1 MSDPVW
7 VTYAEAAERLGISVE
22 GVRLKVKRDQ
32 KLGKDAKLRVRRD
45 NSGRMLLAWDDALL
59 DQRGTPRG
67 IPHVGEDVGT
77 VGAVH
82 VGAVGVVD
90 AGAIEALTKLL
101 AQQHA
106 DHVAA
111 QAQQRTDHQAE
122 LEEVRADHAAELER
136 IRGELER
143 TRQDADRQDRL
154 HREQRVEVE
163 HLLKALVERVEADQ
177 ARLIEERDHLRD
189 ELQEAQAEADHAKSD
204 QVRMAQDVAGMFDE
218 LRTLTEKHAEL
229 HADRARL
236 EAELER
242 ARQDAD
248 RQRADHADLEQVRD
262 ELDRTRQDAGLWREE
277 ADRERARIANLQAD
291 AEHTERDMARLRAE
305 LEQARRPWW
314 RRVIGR

>member
-77 VGAVH
+77 VG
-82 VGAVGVVD
+82 VVD

-122 LEEVRADHAAELER
+122 LEQVRADHAAELER
-136 IRGELER
+136 IRNELER
-143 TRQDADRQDRL
+143 TRQDAERQDRL

-177 ARLIEERDHLRD
+177 ARLIEERDHLRND
-189 ELQEAQAEADHAKSD
+189 LQEARAGADDAKAD
-204 QVRMAQDVAGMFDE
+204 QVRIAQNVAGMFDE
-218 LRTLTEKHAEL
+218 LRALAEKHAEL

-242 ARQDAD
+242 ARRDAD
-248 RQRADHADLEQVRD
+248 RQRADHTAGLEQVRD

-291 AEHTERDMARLRAE
+291 VEHTERELARLRAE

-314 RRVIGR
+314 RRLWGS

>member
-45 NSGRMLLAWDDALL
+45 NSGRMLLAWDKALL
-59 DQRGTPRG
+59 DQRGVPRG
-67 IPHVGEDVGT
+67 TPHVGEDVGA
-77 VGAVH
+77 VGA
-82 VGAVGVVD
+82 VD

-111 QAQQRTDHQAE
+111 QAQQRIDHQAE
-122 LEEVRADHAAELER
+122 LEEVRTDHAAELER

-189 ELQEAQAEADHAKSD
+189 ELQEARAEANHAKDD
-204 QVRMAQDVAGMFDE
+204 QVRMAQDVAGMFNE

-236 EAELER
+236 EAELAR
-242 ARQDAD
+242 ARRDAD
-248 RQRADHADLEQVRD
+248 RQRADHADHAELERVRD
-262 ELDRTRQDAGLWREE
+262 ELDRARQDAGLWREE
-277 ADRERARIANLQAD
+277 ADRERARIANMQTD
-291 AEHTERDMARLRAE
+291 TEHTDREMARLKAE
-305 LEQARRPWW
+305 LEQARRSWW
-314 RRVIGR
+314 RQVIRR

>member
-67 IPHVGEDVGT
+67 IPHVGEDVGA
-77 VGAVH
+77 VGA
-82 VGAVGVVD
+82 VD

-106 DHVAA
+106 DYVAA
-111 QAQQRTDHQAE
+111 QAQQRIDHQAE
-122 LEEVRADHAAELER
+122 LEQVRADHAAELER
-136 IRGELER
+136 IRDELKQ

-154 HREQRVEVE
+154 HREQRAEVE

-177 ARLIEERDHLRD
+177 ARLIEERDAAQA
-189 ELQEAQAEADHAKSD
+189 EAQEARAEADHAKSD
-204 QVRMAQDVAGMFDE
+204 QVRMAQDVAGMFNE
-218 LRTLTEKHAEL
+218 GRKA
-229 HADRARL
+229 
-236 EAELER
+236 
-242 ARQDAD
+242 
-248 RQRADHADLEQVRD
+248 
-262 ELDRTRQDAGLWREE
+262 
-277 ADRERARIANLQAD
+277 
-291 AEHTERDMARLRAE
+291 
-305 LEQARRPWW
+305 QARGKAR
-314 RRVIGR
+314 